1 MIRMLGINGI
11 EAVHGRV
18 EAFGKDP
25 DFAGRFDGVL
35 ARGLANLER
44 LADLADQFLT
54 PGAILFALKSPGAR
68 EEITRNLE
76 NRFAI
81 AWDEYRLSD
90 DGERRCLARLTPRH
104 KKSS

>member
-54 PGAILFALKSPGAR
+54 PGAILFALKSPAPGKRSLGTWKTGLPLRGMNTGCRMTAKGDV
-68 EEITRNLE
+68 
-76 NRFAI
+76 
-81 AWDEYRLSD
+81 WH
-90 DGERRCLARLTPRH
+90 G
-104 KKSS
+104 